1 MRLFLLSIFALAF
14 SGQAFAFGLEGITC
28 TAEQWVVRDNAIH
41 DHHKLEM
48 KEELE
53 GGFRFLKAN
62 VGGYAYT
69 VNPNSSADEL
79 MITQSWGEG
88 YTSGVMTTAA
98 FGSSKR
104 VQLSVVDKNKVWKI
118 VCLKQ

>member
-1 MRLFLLSIFALAF
+1 MRLFLLSFFALAF
-14 SGQAFAFGLEGITC
+14 SVQAFAFGLEGITC
-28 TAEQWVVRDNAIH
+28 TAEQWVVRDNAIR